1 MNEELCNNIIDYVID
16 EVVHDGNS
24 PYNMLLRKVNDI
36 DVDYFENISRDQE
49 QLSDELSVE
58 LKDKVIVQFAMMAD
72 DLFVNSTL
80 AARLSAVVRDKAE
93 GSSPHLLECVKEAL
107 QQYAADR
114 LKFIPSSHATSEE
127 LNKKYIAAKELT
139 LAERFL
145 RNNKADVIEFYHALL
160 QATVYECRK
169 LIEERTANFIETLA
183 RAL

>member
-1 MNEELCNNIIDYVID
+1 MNEKLCNEIIDYVID
-16 EVVHDGNS
+16 EVVRDGNS

-58 LKDKVIVQFAMMAD
+58 LKDKVIVQFAIMAD
-72 DLFVNSTL
+72 DLFLNSTL
-80 AARLSAVVRDKAE
+80 AARLSAAVRDKAE
-93 GSSPHLLECVKEAL
+93 GSSPHLLECVKKAL

-114 LKFIPSSHATSEE
+114 LKFIPAPQATSKD
-127 LNKKYIAAKELT
+127 LNKMFIAAKEVT

-160 QATVYECRK
+160 QATVYDCRK
-169 LIEERTANFIETLA
+169 LIEERTAVFIETIA